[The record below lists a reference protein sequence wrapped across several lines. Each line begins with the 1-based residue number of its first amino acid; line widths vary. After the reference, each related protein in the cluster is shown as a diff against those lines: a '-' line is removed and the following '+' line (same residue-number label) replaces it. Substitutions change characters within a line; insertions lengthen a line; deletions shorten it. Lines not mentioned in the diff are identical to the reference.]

1 MQFKSPVRLFIL
13 LFGFIFI
20 FIAVSSV
27 VIAVSFFNMLLDTKK
42 ENNTPAISYHSTDQ
56 DSVDSKYQ
64 EAPAIKEEN
73 QRTEH
78 EDQSVKGL
86 ALSFPPPPSILR
98 KPLTGEACEAAI
110 NSSPFYRDP
119 KSQAAKAQMALAT
132 EGRTED
138 ADVLREI
145 SCFPQAAWI
154 IGGSPAEARARVEE
168 INARAA
174 DQNKIALFVLYNI
187 PSHTTPA
194 WRSGLKNEVYRD
206 WVGAVA
212 QGIGIRRAWIVLE
225 PDALPLATGLSLNDQ
240 AIRLGEIR
248 DAVEILKKHSLN
260 VRVYLDAGHSFWKTP
275 DAISALL
282 LKAGIAR
289 ADGFIVNVSNY
300 QLLPDE
306 LIFGRAVSARTGNT
320 SFIVDTS
327 RNGNGPPS
335 DKEWCNAR
343 GRALGLKP
351 TIKTGEPLVDAYLW
365 IKPPGES
372 DGDCNGGPPA
382 GKFWLEYA
390 LDLARNAL

>member
-119 KSQAAKAQMALAT
+119 KSQAAKAQMAL
-132 EGRTED
+132 
-138 ADVLREI
+138 
-145 SCFPQAAWI
+145 
-154 IGGSPAEARARVEE
+154 
-168 INARAA
+168 
-174 DQNKIALFVLYNI
+174 FVLYNI

-300 QLLPDE
+300 QLLSDE